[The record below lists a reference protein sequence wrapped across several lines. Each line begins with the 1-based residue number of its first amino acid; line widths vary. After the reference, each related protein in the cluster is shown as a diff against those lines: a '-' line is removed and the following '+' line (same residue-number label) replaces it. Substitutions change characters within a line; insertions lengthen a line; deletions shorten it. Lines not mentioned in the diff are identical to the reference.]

1 MSQDLII
8 NEVREIR
15 HKIETECENDAQK
28 YFEHIQEIQ
37 EEYRHR
43 LVRREPKPALRKQKL
58 VV

>member
-1 MSQDLII
+1 MSQDPII
-8 NEVREIR
+8 DEVREIR

-37 EEYRHR
+37 EKYRHR